1 MLDKVRKAPTPAKV
15 VSKAIKKAAEIDPLK
30 ARALSRIR
38 EVHYRLTGATP
49 LLMNNPAGM
58 RMKVDELTRGK
69 NIPSAEEAAAGSAYR
84 DTEGNLCGQILAV
97 HSSILRASL
106 GLKLGKVSAK
116 RALQAALSYSYDR
129 RYMPLVDPDTDEPL
143 TEYTVHTVR
152 AVVVNAGIL
161 RSRAMVP
168 RWAMVATF
176 ELDEAHATAEQV
188 LSVLNIAGRAV
199 GLGDWRPDKG
209 GIYGRF
215 TAELLPESE
224 GKKVRA
230 ARELAPPKVSKPVPK
245 VPSKVPEASAEIPE
259 PVGRAKRAA
268 MPSRGAKSKALR
280 AMDRA
285 IMAG

>member
-1 MLDKVRKAPTPAKV
+1 MLDRVKKTRPKEVSRE
-15 VSKAIKKAAEIDPLK
+15 VSKALKQASDADVLK
-30 ARALSRIR
+30 ARSLSRIR
-38 EVHYRLTGATP
+38 EVQYRLTGTTP

-69 NIPSAEEAAAGSAYR
+69 NIPTAEDAAANSAYR
-84 DTEGNLCGQILAV
+84 DEEGNLVGQILAV
-97 HSSILRASL
+97 HSAILRASL

-143 TEYTVHTVR
+143 RDYTVHTVR

-161 RSRAMVP
+161 RSRAMVE

-199 GLGDWRPDKG
+199 GVGDWRPDKG

-215 TAELLPESE
+215 TAELLRTSA
-224 GKKVRA
+224 GKSAQPRRLAASRA
-230 ARELAPPKVSKPVPK
+230 PAPAKSLDKIVPPDHPAR
-245 VPSKVPEASAEIPE
+245 
-259 PVGRAKRAA
+259 GR
-268 MPSRGAKSKALR
+268 GKSKAAR